1 MREGGENKGGIKVS
15 DNAREIFVVNLTRLM
30 KEHGITQADIAARFG
45 ITASTVSDWATG
57 KHYPRVNRMQQ
68 LADLFHVP
76 MSYFMS
82 EHADAPSPDERI
94 LAAYHAADPIYQQ
107 IVLELLESHPK
118 KSTEEIK

>member
-1 MREGGENKGGIKVS
+1 MS
-15 DNAREIFVVNLTRLM
+15 DNNAREVFVTNLNRLM
-30 KEHGITQADIAARFG
+30 KENNVSQADIVARFG
-45 ITASTVSDWATG
+45 ITASTVSDWVTG
-57 KHYPRVNRMQQ
+57 KKYPRVNRMQQ